1 MAAAR
6 HDASSSSL
14 SPERRKPCRRPNP
27 FIIISRHAQRA
38 GERRGRKAAAA
49 SGPRHPGIRFAP
61 ELIAPHGDHAAHFV
75 FSESFLSE
83 KPSTT
88 AMPVSAANRV
98 D

>member
-1 MAAAR
+1 MAGAACG
-6 HDASSSSL
+6 SSL
-14 SPERRKPCRRPNP
+14 S
-27 FIIISRHAQRA
+27 
-38 GERRGRKAAAA
+38 AA
-49 SGPRHPGIRFAP
+49 PRTGTFRFAP